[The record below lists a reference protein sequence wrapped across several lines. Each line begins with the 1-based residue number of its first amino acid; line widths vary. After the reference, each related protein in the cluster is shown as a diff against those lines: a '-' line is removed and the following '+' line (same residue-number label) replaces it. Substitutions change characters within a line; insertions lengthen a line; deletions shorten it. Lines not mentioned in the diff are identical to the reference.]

1 MVWLIVLLRG
11 RGCTRRAG
19 DAARRAGEA
28 VRWVMLRAAAGG
40 ASARLAGKAAR
51 RKGLR
56 RGERGCGAAGGE
68 LRRCRCCAG
77 GGAEAAARLL

>member
-11 RGCTRRAG
+11 NGCTRPAG
-19 DAARRAGEA
+19 EAARRAGEA
-28 VRWVMLRAAAGG
+28 VWWVMLRAAAGG

-56 RGERGCGAAGGE
+56 GRRLLRGSSERGGL
-68 LRRCRCCAG
+68 LRG
-77 GGAEAAARLL
+77 